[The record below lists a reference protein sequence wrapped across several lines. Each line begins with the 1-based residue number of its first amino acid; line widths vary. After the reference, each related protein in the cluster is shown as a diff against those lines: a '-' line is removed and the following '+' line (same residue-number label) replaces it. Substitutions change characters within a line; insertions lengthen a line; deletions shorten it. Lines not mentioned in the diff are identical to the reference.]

1 MKAFLDVLLRFFYVA
16 IGLILVSAFAG
27 LFTHGIQ
34 LDARLFLSHI
44 VQILNSFVSPTDLS
58 VIGPNGMAYSIFLQF
73 WDHYFY
79 SLIIFISALLLSL
92 GLGIGMAYLTVRLTE
107 KRRQIVSKTI
117 SLLEALPDLFIIIVI
132 QYGVLFY
139 FKQTGTLLFP
149 VAGTGQNK
157 SYFLPILALALIPTL
172 MVYKVILFLVQDELE
187 KTYVNLAKSKGFS
200 QTYVFFHHI
209 LRNITPSIFS
219 HSKSIVLLLLSS
231 MVIFERIFNINGIF
245 TYIMTYP
252 EPNVIAFTL
261 ILFYLPIFLLYAFVT
276 LVISKTTG
284 QRLEW

>member
-1 MKAFLDVLLRFFYVA
+1 MKAFLDVLFRFFYVS
-16 IGLILVSAFAG
+16 IGLILVSAFTG

-34 LDARLFLSHI
+34 LDGGLFLSHI
-44 VQILNSFVSPTDLS
+44 VHILESLISPTNLS
-58 VIGPNGMAYSIFLQF
+58 VIGPTGMEYSIFLQF
-73 WDHYFY
+73 WNHYFY
-79 SLIIFISALLLSL
+79 SLTIFLSALLLSL
-92 GLGIGMAYLTVRLTE
+92 LIGIGLAYLTTLLPE
-107 KRRQIVSKTI
+107 KRLQLVSKTI

-132 QYGVLFY
+132 QYGVLYY

-157 SYFLPILALALIPTL
+157 SYLLPILALALIPTL
-172 MVYKVILFLVQDELE
+172 MMYKVILFLVRDELG

-276 LVISKTTG
+276 LVINKTTG

>member
-1 MKAFLDVLLRFFYVA
+1 MKAFLDVLFRFFYVA

-34 LDARLFLSHI
+34 LDAGLFLSHI
-44 VQILNSFVSPTDLS
+44 VHILKSLVSPTNLS
-58 VIGPNGMAYSIFLQF
+58 VIGPTGMEYSIFLQF
-73 WDHYFY
+73 WNHYFY
-79 SLIIFISALLLSL
+79 SLTIFLSALLLSL
-92 GLGIGMAYLTVRLTE
+92 LIGIGLAYLTTLLPE
-107 KRRQIVSKTI
+107 KRFQLVSKTI

-132 QYGVLFY
+132 QFGVLYY

-157 SYFLPILALALIPTL
+157 SYLLPILALALLPTL
-172 MVYKVILFLVQDELE
+172 MVYKVILFLVQDELG

-276 LVISKTTG
+276 LVINKTTG